1 MNKTQFLAGTIVGFA
16 GTFIGCYFYLSL
28 FTGYDFKE
36 GIAILKSQGSL
47 GKLITLGSI
56 INLVIFGV
64 LLKLDKEMMARGVV
78 LSVIAMAI
86 LTLFL

>member
-1 MNKTQFLAGTIVGFA
+1 LLFLLIP
-16 GTFIGCYFYLSL
+16 
-28 FTGYDFKE
+28 FTGYFE
-36 GIAILKSQGSL
+36 AILKSQGSI

>member
-1 MNKTQFLAGTIVGFA
+1 LLFLLIP
-16 GTFIGCYFYLSL
+16 

-36 GIAILKSQGSL
+36 GIFLKSQGSI

>member
-28 FTGYDFKE
+28 FTEYDFKE
-36 GIAILKSQGSL
+36 GIAILKSQGSI